1 MKWTVTGWWHLFS
14 LLLLQQCAVEFEIQA
29 FSAESQD
36 AKIRKRWVSAWSL
49 RCSPSTTF
57 TFKQTQNCSWVEEN
71 KSFEISVLY
80 LIICAL
86 SSAASN
92 RSMVKLML
100 RKVQYAPEGEGVAP
114 SVETTRDFV
123 MSDKPLHVKASL
135 DKEVRCCTN
144 TQNTTWF
151 WHFLPAHTKT
161 FSSCRKERTS
171 FQYQHPKSKNSPDQ
185 KTHHTPASQMKK
197 LIYEFCIMITK
208 SSAFYIPLISTLKR
222 KLFLSPTFSCLH
234 AYHCRA
240 AGATWLLV
248 VLISRNPLLLWLNGA
263 CCQTEY
269 HSDGELYREP
279 INMWMVPFFYRLYS
293 DEWNRN
299 VCLSWYL

>member
-57 TFKQTQNCSWVEEN
+57 TFKQMQNCSWVEEN
-71 KSFEISVLY
+71 KSFDMSVLY

-197 LIYEFCIMITK
+197 LIYEFCLMITK
-208 SSAFYIPLISTLKR
+208 HAAFYIPLISTLKR
-222 KLFLSPTFSCLH
+222 KLFFISH
-234 AYHCRA
+234 
-240 AGATWLLV
+240 LLV
-248 VLISRNPLLLWLNGA
+248 FTCVSLLGSRSNMATG
-263 CCQTEY
+263 C
-269 HSDGELYREP
+269 
-279 INMWMVPFFYRLYS
+279 INQ
-293 DEWNRN
+293 
-299 VCLSWYL
+299 